1 VDYPADPDLLHC
13 LEYGFPMSSSCA
25 PITVLAKNWGTTP
38 AFNDDTRRGLL
49 AEISAGRMR
58 VFDTPPFLPMRVIP
72 LGSVAKK
79 NSDIRRRTSDFS
91 FPPGISVNAGI
102 DLDQSPRIR
111 FATVADAVAR
121 IRTLRLLHGPDAII
135 GMGKV
140 DMEDA
145 YRNLS
150 LREEDHWQSIYFFE
164 GRYYSDI
171 MLGFGSSS
179 APGQFTR
186 VTRALVHLVGK
197 RGFDFTGYLD
207 DFLSIEP
214 GLDRTDLAVRS
225 LCALFSELG
234 LPVNIKKLRLEGAA
248 STSITFLGVRL
259 DTVHMEL
266 SLDPD
271 RLAAILT
278 ELRYWTN
285 KTVASIREISS
296 LVGVLSFASYVIAP
310 GRLYMSRLIAQQ
322 RTGKAGT
329 ANRYGR
335 VVTLSPAFQAD
346 VQWWLSVMPAWNGR
360 AMIPASVPSTAPHLR
375 LETDASDWGYGGCCG
390 NIYFSGA
397 WTAEQR
403 TWSINARELAAVV
416 LAFVLFG
423 PEFHRSHIAIL
434 CDNMVA
440 VRFLTAGHGRC
451 PLMNG
456 FMRALHVS
464 QVAHDFF
471 YTATHLAG
479 VLNISADHLSR
490 NRVADYLALPS
501 ASPLV
506 PVQRFVT
513 PQVWNELRRRS
524 E

>member
-1 VDYPADPDLLHC
+1 
-13 LEYGFPMSSSCA
+13 
-25 PITVLAKNWGTTP
+25 
-38 AFNDDTRRGLL
+38 
-49 AEISAGRMR
+49 
-58 VFDTPPFLPMRVIP
+58 MRVIP

-79 NSDIRRRTSDFS
+79 NSDVRRRTSDFS

-102 DLDQSPRIR
+102 DLDQLPRIR

-121 IRTLRLLHGPDAII
+121 IIKLRLLHGPDAII

-150 LREEDHWQSIYFFE
+150 LREEDHWQSVYFFE
-164 GRYYSDI
+164 GRYYSDVR
-171 MLGFGSSS
+171 LGFGSSS

-186 VTRALVHLVGK
+186 VTRAVVYIVDK

-207 DFLSIEP
+207 DFLSIEL
-214 GLDRTDLAVRS
+214 GLDRTDQAVRT
-225 LCALFSELG
+225 LCDLFSELG
-234 LPVNIKKLRLEGAA
+234 LPVNLKKLRLEGAA
-248 STSITFLGVRL
+248 STFITFLGVRI
-259 DTVHMEL
+259 DTEHMEL
-266 SLDPD
+266 SLDPT

-278 ELRYWTN
+278 ELRFWSN
-285 KTVASIREISS
+285 KSTASIREISS
-296 LVGVLSFASYVIAP
+296 LVGVLSFASYVVAP

-329 ANRYGR
+329 HNRYGR
-335 VVTLSPAFQAD
+335 IVRLSPAFQAD
-346 VQWWLSVMPAWNGR
+346 VQWWLTVMPHWNGR
-360 AMIPASVPSTAPHLR
+360 AMIPASIPSTAPHLH

-390 NIYFSGA
+390 RFYFSGA

-403 TWSINARELAAVV
+403 AWSINARELAAVV

-423 PEFHRSHIAIL
+423 DEFSRSHIAIL

-440 VRFLTAGHGRC
+440 VRYLTAGHGRC

-464 QVAHDFF
+464 QVAHDYF
-471 YTATHLAG
+471 YSATHLAG

-490 NRVADYLALPS
+490 NRVADYLALP
-501 ASPLV
+501 AAFPLV